1 MGLESR
7 FPDRV
12 VPPSWTRQPEDCAPQ
27 MVESGSRD
35 LRTGHL
41 ARAEWKPLWGTGA
54 VLASCAG
61 LKQEPPLPT
70 GGEGYLWIGGAS
82 RRWKATR
89 GVAPGQEGR

>member
-1 MGLESR
+1 
-7 FPDRV
+7 
-12 VPPSWTRQPEDCAPQ
+12 